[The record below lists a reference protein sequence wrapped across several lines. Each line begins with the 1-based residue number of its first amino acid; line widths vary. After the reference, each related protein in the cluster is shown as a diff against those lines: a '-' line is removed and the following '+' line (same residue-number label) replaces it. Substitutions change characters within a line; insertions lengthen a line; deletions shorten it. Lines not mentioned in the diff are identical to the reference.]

1 VGRPIRVLFVE
12 DSADDVQLVTRYL
25 TRAGYEATVEQVES
39 SGELQAA
46 LERSHWDL
54 VMADYMVPGFS
65 GPSAVSLLKDRPA
78 APPVVIV
85 SGAVGD
91 EIMGLQVL
99 LSGARDYLAKT
110 YLARLVPAIVL
121 AAGVIAEE
129 ERPGAHL
136 SLCQVYMTL
145 PEPNLPK
152 AVFHGEQALTGAEVM
167 GQWDLYAHAALALGT
182 CFVRMGWAGDAVRV
196 LQRYLGGSALL
207 PLLEGEINLQ
217 LGQALQQLGDVAAS
231 RAALVHARD
240 WFAARDLNHL
250 AEEAAVQ
257 LLELES
263 TVEPAEP
270 DLPDPDDPFAGH
282 RVRGEYFLL
291 RNNPALAVREGL
303 AALGVAGQDPVRTF
317 YSYSLLMRGARVR
330 GHHKEAMG
338 FAVSARVAA
347 LEAGRFD
354 LAFQATQSF
363 GEMYLSLGAEA
374 AQILQELEQE
384 YLTNGV
390 DAAQVIGSLKELAEG
405 WAW

>member
-25 TRAGYEATVEQVES
+25 TRAGYEAMVERVES

-46 LERSHWDL
+46 LERSQWDL

-65 GPSAVSLLKDRPA
+65 GPAAVALLNNRPG

-91 EIMGLQVL
+91 EIMGMQVL

-110 YLARLVPAIVL
+110 YLARLVPAIGL
-121 AAGVIAEE
+121 AAGVIPEQ
-129 ERPGAHL
+129 ERPDAHL
-136 SLCQVYMTL
+136 ALCQVYMSL

-152 AVFHGEQALTGAEVM
+152 AVHHGEQALTGAEAL
-167 GQWDLYAHAALALGT
+167 GQGELYAHAALTLAT

-196 LQRYLGGSALL
+196 LRRYLGVPAPLA
-207 PLLEGEINLQ
+207 LLEGEVNYQ
-217 LGQALQQLGDVAAS
+217 LGLALHQLGDVAAS
-231 RAALVHARD
+231 GEALVRARD
-240 WFAARDLNHL
+240 WFAARNLDHL
-250 AEEAAVQ
+250 AAQAEAELAELATEE
-257 LLELES
+257 E
-263 TVEPAEP
+263 TTEP
-270 DLPDPDDPFAGH
+270 DLSESDDPFVGH

-291 RNNPALAVREGL
+291 RNNPAMAVREGL
-303 AALGVAGQDPVRTF
+303 AALGLAGQDPVRTF

-330 GHHKEAMG
+330 GHHKEAMA
-338 FAVSARVAA
+338 FAVSGRLAA
-347 LEAGRFD
+347 LDAGRFD

-384 YLTNGV
+384 YQANGV
-390 DAAQVIGSLKELAEG
+390 DAAQIIGPLRELVDG
-405 WAW
+405 RAW